1 MTQTHTP
8 PAAAASLA
16 KDLAAKGLSER
27 GMHAWKEHIAAGKT
41 SRVKLPRADQGGWEP
56 PADRPD
62 PIDLLEETNR
72 GRRAELIPIR
82 YGRMLSSPLAFLR
95 GAASLMARDLASAPT
110 TGIEVQVCGDCHL
123 MNFGGYAT
131 PEQHMVFDVNDFDE
145 TFRAPWEW
153 DLKRLAASFVLA
165 GRSNQISEEESQRAA
180 IACARSYRQH
190 LRNYSRRTPLEVWH
204 ERLGMDRIS
213 AMVPDLAS
221 KKQREQFD
229 RFSHQHLAAH
239 HFPKIITTAGGSPRF
254 VDQPPLFCH
263 IEDEDEHQKL
273 LDAIED
279 YSHSLP
285 EDRRFLLS
293 RYRLVDVAIKV
304 VGIGS
309 VGTHCYVALFVSELD
324 DVLILQVKE
333 ARHSIMEPYRAKS
346 PHENQGERVV
356 MGQRLM
362 QSASDLF
369 LSWARSRHGLDFYVR
384 QLRDMKFSIPVEGFT
399 AVQLHRYGQA
409 CGWALGRAHAKGGD
423 AIRISGYLGKGDV
436 FDQAMG
442 FFARAYADQT
452 EQDHA
457 ALQKAVDSGRVQAIR
472 EAN

>member
-1 MTQTHTP
+1 
-8 PAAAASLA
+8 
-16 KDLAAKGLSER
+16 
-27 GMHAWKEHIAAGKT
+27 MHAWEKQIAAGKAIRT
-41 SRVKLPRADQGGWEP
+41 NLARTDQGHWEP

-62 PIDLLEETNR
+62 PIDLLGESNR
-72 GRRAELIPIR
+72 GRRADLIPIR

-95 GAASLMARDLASAPT
+95 GAASLMASDLGSAPT

-131 PEQHMVFDVNDFDE
+131 PERNLLFDVNDFDE

-153 DLKRLAASFVLA
+153 DLKRLVTSFVLA
-165 GRSNQISEEESQRAA
+165 GRSNRINEEESQLAA

-190 LRNYSRRTPLEVWH
+190 LRNYSRRTPLEVWY
-204 ERLGMDRIS
+204 ERLGMDRLS
-213 AMVPDLAS
+213 EMVPDLTS
-221 KKQREQFD
+221 KKQRAKLAS
-229 RFSHQHLAAH
+229 FSHKHLVAH
-239 HFPKIITTAGGSPRF
+239 HFPNIITTAAGSPRF
-254 VDQPPLFCH
+254 VDQPPLFFH
-263 IEDEDEHQKL
+263 IEDEEEQRRL
-273 LDAIED
+273 LEAIED
-279 YSHSLP
+279 YHASLP

-293 RYRLVDVAIKV
+293 RYRLVDVAVKV
-304 VGIGS
+304 VGVGS

-333 ARHSIMEPYRAKS
+333 ARHSVLEPYCHQALCD
-346 PHENQGERVV
+346 NQGQRVV

-409 CGWALGRAHAKGGD
+409 CGWALARAHAKGGD
-423 AIRISGYLGKGDV
+423 AGRISGYLGKGDV

-452 EQDHA
+452 ERDHE
-457 ALQKAVDSGRVQAIR
+457 ALQKAVHSGRAQAIK